1 LIVTASRRQYF
12 SISTGQKKKIKLK
25 IGGLILFWKKKK
37 EEKKMF
43 EVPEGD
49 RGSYRVYPTDD
60 EPILI
65 KINLGKTSKA
75 VDICAGGIS
84 FPNDNCDQGST
95 HDCKIK
101 LSRDVEPFAAK
112 VIIHKID
119 DTGVCRCSITETT
132 DEMDDMVHHYVMER
146 QKEDIKAKKTKF

>member
-1 LIVTASRRQYF
+1 M
-12 SISTGQKKKIKLK
+12 
-25 IGGLILFWKKKK
+25 FWNKKK

-43 EVPEGD
+43 EVPEGN
-49 RGSYRVYPTDD
+49 RGSYRVYPSDD

-65 KINLGKTSKA
+65 KIKGGKTSKA

-84 FPNDNCDQGST
+84 FPNDDHEIGST
-95 HDCKIK
+95 HECKIK

-119 DTGVCRCSITETT
+119 DTNVCRCSITDTT
-132 DEMDDMVHHYVMER
+132 DEMDDMVHHYVMGR
-146 QKEDIKAKKTKF
+146 QREDIQAKKTKF

>member
-1 LIVTASRRQYF
+1 
-12 SISTGQKKKIKLK
+12 LK

-43 EVPEGD
+43 EVPEGN
-49 RGSYRVYPTDD
+49 RGSYRVYPSDD

-65 KINLGKTSKA
+65 KIKGGKTSKA

-84 FPNDNCDQGST
+84 FPNDDHEIGST
-95 HDCKIK
+95 HECKIK

-119 DTGVCRCSITETT
+119 DTNICRCSITDTT
-132 DEMDDMVHHYVMER
+132 DEMDDMVHHYVMGR
-146 QKEDIKAKKTKF
+146 QREDIQAKKTKF

>member
-1 LIVTASRRQYF
+1 M
-12 SISTGQKKKIKLK
+12 
-25 IGGLILFWKKKK
+25 FWNKKK

-43 EVPEGD
+43 EVPEGN
-49 RGSYRVYPTDD
+49 RGSYRVYPSDD

-65 KINLGKTSKA
+65 KIKGGKTSKA

-84 FPNDNCDQGST
+84 FPNDDHEVGST
-95 HDCKIK
+95 HECKIK

-119 DTGVCRCSITETT
+119 DTNVCRCSITDTT
-132 DEMDDMVHHYVMER
+132 DEMDDMVHHYVMGR
-146 QKEDIKAKKTKF
+146 QREDIQAKKTKF

>member
-1 LIVTASRRQYF
+1 M
-12 SISTGQKKKIKLK
+12 
-25 IGGLILFWKKKK
+25 FWKKKK

-43 EVPEGD
+43 EVPEGN

-65 KINLGKTSKA
+65 KLKGGKTSKA

-84 FPNDNCDQGST
+84 FPNDNHEIGST

-119 DTGVCRCSITETT
+119 DGNVCRCSITDTT
-132 DEMDDMVHHYVMER
+132 DEQDDMVHHYVMER
-146 QKEDIKAKKTKF
+146 QKEDIIAKKTKF

>member
-1 LIVTASRRQYF
+1 MF
-12 SISTGQKKKIKLK
+12 FKKKQ
-25 IGGLILFWKKKK
+25 

-65 KINLGKTSKA
+65 KIKGGKTSKA

-84 FPNDNCDQGST
+84 FPNDNYEKGST

-119 DTGVCRCSITETT
+119 DTNVCRCSITDTN
-132 DEMDDMVHHYVMER
+132 DEQDDMVHHYVMER
-146 QKEDIKAKKTKF
+146 QKVDIKNKKTKF

>member
-1 LIVTASRRQYF
+1 M
-12 SISTGQKKKIKLK
+12 
-25 IGGLILFWKKKK
+25 FWNKKK

-43 EVPEGD
+43 EVPEGN
-49 RGSYRVYPTDD
+49 RGSYRVYPSDD

-65 KINLGKTSKA
+65 KIKGGKTSKA

-84 FPNDNCDQGST
+84 FPNDDHEVGST
-95 HDCKIK
+95 HECKIK

-119 DTGVCRCSITETT
+119 DTNICRCSIIDTT
-132 DEMDDMVHHYVMER
+132 DEMDDMVHHYVMGR
-146 QKEDIKAKKTKF
+146 QREDIQAKKTKF

>member
-1 LIVTASRRQYF
+1 M
-12 SISTGQKKKIKLK
+12 
-25 IGGLILFWKKKK
+25 FWKKKK

-43 EVPEGD
+43 EVPEGN
-49 RGSYRVYPTDD
+49 RGSYRVYPSDD

-65 KINLGKTSKA
+65 KIKGGKTSKA

-84 FPNDNCDQGST
+84 FPNDDHEIGST
-95 HDCKIK
+95 HECKIK

-119 DTGVCRCSITETT
+119 DTNVCRCSITDTT
-132 DEMDDMVHHYVMER
+132 DEMDDMVHHYVMGR
-146 QKEDIKAKKTKF
+146 QREDIQAKKTKF

>member
-1 LIVTASRRQYF
+1 M
-12 SISTGQKKKIKLK
+12 
-25 IGGLILFWKKKK
+25 FWKKKK

-65 KINLGKTSKA
+65 KVKGGKTSKA

-84 FPNDNCDQGST
+84 FPNDSYEIGST

-119 DTGVCRCSITETT
+119 DTDVCRCSITETT
-132 DEMDDMVHHYVMER
+132 D
-146 QKEDIKAKKTKF
+146 

>member
-1 LIVTASRRQYF
+1 M
-12 SISTGQKKKIKLK
+12 
-25 IGGLILFWKKKK
+25 FWNKKK

-43 EVPEGD
+43 EVPEGN
-49 RGSYRVYPTDD
+49 RGSYRVYPSDD

-65 KINLGKTSKA
+65 KIKGGKTSKA

-84 FPNDNCDQGST
+84 FPNDDHEVGST
-95 HDCKIK
+95 HECKIK

-119 DTGVCRCSITETT
+119 DTNICRCSITDTT
-132 DEMDDMVHHYVMER
+132 DEMDDMVHHYVMGR
-146 QKEDIKAKKTKF
+146 QREDIQAKKTKF

>member
-1 LIVTASRRQYF
+1 
-12 SISTGQKKKIKLK
+12 
-25 IGGLILFWKKKK
+25 LFWKKKK

-43 EVPEGD
+43 EVPEGN
-49 RGSYRVYPTDD
+49 RGAYRVYPSADS
-60 EPILI
+60 PILVKI
-65 KINLGKTSKA
+65 KGGKTSKA

-84 FPNDNCDQGST
+84 FPNDSYEVGST

-119 DTGVCRCSITETT
+119 DTDVCRCSITDTT
-132 DEMDDMVHHYVMER
+132 DEQDDMVHHYVMER
-146 QKEDIKAKKTKF
+146 QKEDIAKNKTKF

>member
-1 LIVTASRRQYF
+1 M
-12 SISTGQKKKIKLK
+12 
-25 IGGLILFWKKKK
+25 FWNKKK

-43 EVPEGD
+43 EVPEGN
-49 RGSYRVYPTDD
+49 RGSYRVYPSDD

-65 KINLGKTSKA
+65 KIKGGKTSKA

-84 FPNDNCDQGST
+84 FPNDDHEVGST
-95 HDCKIK
+95 HECKIK

-119 DTGVCRCSITETT
+119 DTNVCRCSITDTT
-132 DEMDDMVHHYVMER
+132 EEMDDMVHHYVMGR
-146 QKEDIKAKKTKF
+146 QREDIQAKKTKF

>member
-1 LIVTASRRQYF
+1 M
-12 SISTGQKKKIKLK
+12 
-25 IGGLILFWKKKK
+25 FWNKKK

-43 EVPEGD
+43 EVPEGN
-49 RGSYRVYPTDD
+49 RGSYRVYPSDD

-65 KINLGKTSKA
+65 KIKGGKTSKA

-84 FPNDNCDQGST
+84 FPNDDHEIGST
-95 HDCKIK
+95 HECKIK

-119 DTGVCRCSITETT
+119 DTNICRCSITDTT
-132 DEMDDMVHHYVMER
+132 DEMDDMVHHYVMGR
-146 QKEDIKAKKTKF
+146 QREDIQAKKTKILISTQE

>member
-1 LIVTASRRQYF
+1 M
-12 SISTGQKKKIKLK
+12 
-25 IGGLILFWKKKK
+25 FWNKKK

-43 EVPEGD
+43 EVPEGN
-49 RGSYRVYPTDD
+49 RGSYRVYPSDD

-65 KINLGKTSKA
+65 KIKGGKTSKA

-84 FPNDNCDQGST
+84 FPNDDHEIGST
-95 HDCKIK
+95 HECKIK

-119 DTGVCRCSITETT
+119 DTNICRCSITDTT
-132 DEMDDMVHHYVMER
+132 DEMDDMVHHYVMGR
-146 QKEDIKAKKTKF
+146 QREDIQAKKTKF